1 MKLSCK
7 AVRPYLWFTLYS
19 LMRLGAVK
27 VPIKVSTTELSRVI
41 GGSQQSAS
49 RHLQLLEEGGLIN
62 RRIDSEGGIVEITE
76 KGVEELKG
84 VLVDLKAFIEG
95 EEAEAFIFE
104 GEVVSGL
111 YEGAYYIGKG
121 GYRDQIREK
130 LGFDPYPGTLNVKIG
145 QEDYERRRRLEGRP
159 TVLIEGFRNGERAFG
174 ACRCYPLLVNDE
186 VEGALIVADR
196 TTHDAGVMEIVSPV
210 YLRRHFG
217 LSDGDRVRL
226 AFSNRS
232 VSYA

>member
-1 MKLSCK
+1 MSCK

-159 TVLIEGFRNGERAFG
+159 AVLIEGFRNGERAFG

>member
-7 AVRPYLWFTLYS
+7 AVRPHLWFTLYS

-49 RHLQLLEEGGLIN
+49 RHLQLLEEGGLIT

-84 VLVDLKAFIEG
+84 ILVDLKAFIEG

-159 TVLIEGFRNGERAFG
+159 AVLIEGFRNGERAFG

>member
-1 MKLSCK
+1 LDMSGDRAK
-7 AVRPYLWFTLYS
+7 PHLWFTLYS

-27 VPIKVSTTELSRVI
+27 VPVKVSTTELSRVL

-49 RHLQLLEEGGLIN
+49 RHLQLLEERGLIT
-62 RRIDSEGGIVEITE
+62 RRVDSEGSIVEITE
-76 KGVEELKG
+76 RGAEELRG
-84 VLVDLKAFIEG
+84 VLVDLKMFMEG
-95 EEAEAFIFE
+95 EEAEAFVFE
-104 GEVVSGL
+104 GDVVSGL

-130 LGFDPYPGTLNVKIG
+130 LGFDPYPGTLNVKIR
-145 QEDYERRRRLEGRP
+145 QEDYERRRRLEARP
-159 TVLIEGFRNGERAFG
+159 AVVIEGFKNGERAFG
-174 ACRCYPLLVNDE
+174 ACRCYPLLINDE

-196 TTHDAGVMEIVSPV
+196 TTHNTGVMEIVSPI
-210 YLRRHFG
+210 YLRRHFS

-232 VSYA
+232 VSCA

>member
-7 AVRPYLWFTLYS
+7 AVKPYLWFTLYS

-49 RHLQLLEEGGLIN
+49 RHLQLLEEGGLIT

-84 VLVDLKAFIEG
+84 ILVDLKAFIEG

-159 TVLIEGFRNGERAFG
+159 AVLIEGFRNGERAFG

-186 VEGALIVADR
+186 VEGVLIVADR

-210 YLRRHFG
+210 YLRRHFC

>member
-159 TVLIEGFRNGERAFG
+159 AVLIEGFRNGERAFG

-232 VSYA
+232 VSCA

>member
-1 MKLSCK
+1 
-7 AVRPYLWFTLYS
+7 
-19 LMRLGAVK
+19 MRLGAVK

-41 GGSQQSAS
+41 EGSQQSAS
-49 RHLQLLEEGGLIN
+49 RHLQLLEEKSLIT

-76 KGVEELKG
+76 KGVEVLKG
-84 VLVDLKAFIEG
+84 VLADLKTFIEG
-95 EEAEAFIFE
+95 AEAEAFIFE
-104 GEVVSGL
+104 GEVFSGL

-130 LGFDPYPGTLNVKIG
+130 LGFDPYPGTLNVMIG

-159 TVLIEGFRNGERAFG
+159 AILIEGFRNGERAFG
-174 ACRCYPLLVNDE
+174 ACKCYPLLVNDL

-196 TTHDAGVMEIVSPV
+196 TTHDIGVMEIVSPV

-232 VSYA
+232 VSSA

>member
-159 TVLIEGFRNGERAFG
+159 AVLIEGFRNGERAFG

>member
-1 MKLSCK
+1 
-7 AVRPYLWFTLYS
+7 
-19 LMRLGAVK
+19 MRLGAVK

-49 RHLQLLEEGGLIN
+49 RHLQLLEEGGLIT

-159 TVLIEGFRNGERAFG
+159 ALLIEGFRNGERAFG

-232 VSYA
+232 VSFA

>member
-1 MKLSCK
+1 MSCK

-49 RHLQLLEEGGLIN
+49 RHLQLLEEGGLIT

-159 TVLIEGFRNGERAFG
+159 ALLIEGFRNGERAFG

-232 VSYA
+232 VSFA